1 MIEEPNR
8 VMYRAPRAIDVAMT
22 AAATME
28 ARMAVDKRVTA
39 ARGDLSAATT
49 EDGLRTEKPTASP
62 AAWAR
67 PESRLERV
75 CVRERLGA
83 RSEAA
88 RYALAPLTVARRAR
102 ADHFP
107 LGDSA
112 IARSVTPVRSDRS
125 RGEGNSIR

>member
-8 VMYRAPRAIDVAMT
+8 VMYRGPRAIDVAMT

-28 ARMAVDKRVTA
+28 VRMAVDKRVTA

-49 EDGLRTEKPTASP
+49 EEGPRTEKPTASR

-67 PESRLERV
+67 HESRPERV
-75 CVRERLGA
+75 CARARLGA

-88 RYALAPLTVARRAR
+88 RYALAPLTVARRAL

-107 LGDSA
+107 LDDSS
-112 IARSVTPVRSDRS
+112 IDRSVTPVRSDLS
-125 RGEGNSIR
+125 RVEGNSIQ